1 MSFLNDVIFP
11 ENISKGSIGGPEY
24 STRITEVASGFET
37 RNINWVLTRHT
48 YNVAYGIKLISDIED
63 VLSIFHV
70 ANGMAHS
77 FRYKD
82 FLDYKSCNVE
92 SIITLTDQQIGVGD
106 AIEDAFQLIKT
117 YTNGSFSKV
126 RDITKPK
133 DGTVLIAL
141 DSILQVTGYTID
153 YTTGIVTFT
162 TPPGASVVIT
172 AGFEYH
178 VPVRFQVDYIPV
190 TLEVYN
196 VGGTNIPLVEVKGE

>member
-11 ENISKGSIGGPEY
+11 ENISKGSLGGPEY
-24 STRITEVASGFET
+24 STAITEVSSGFET
-37 RNINWVLTRHT
+37 RNINWNLTRNT
-48 YNVAYGIKLISDIED
+48 YNVAYGIKLISDIEN

-82 FLDYKSCNVE
+82 FLDFKSCSIE
-92 SIITLTDQQIGVGD
+92 SVITLTDQQIGVGD
-106 AIEDAFQLIKT
+106 GIETEFQLIKT
-117 YTNGSFSKV
+117 YTSGSFSKV

-141 DSILQVTGYTID
+141 DSILQVSGYTID

-162 TPPGASVVIT
+162 TAPAIDVIIS
-172 AGFEYH
+172 AGFEFH
-178 VPVRFQVDYIPV
+178 VPVRFQVDHIPV

-196 VGGTNIPLVEVKGE
+196 VGGANIPLVEVKGE